1 MLIKAP
7 RVYPL
12 GTKDKKVVNKTF
24 NKLHEQDRMSWTT
37 TATLFSYLVFV
48 V

>member
-1 MLIKAP
+1 MLVKAP

-12 GTKDKKVVNKTF
+12 GTEDKKVVDKTF
-24 NKLHEQDRMSWTT
+24 NKLYEQGQMSWST